1 MHSANAQSGNW
12 GALLKNYDSSHVL
25 YQTEASVLYLV
36 RHRKSHKL
44 RVLKIVDAQNYVRSS
59 NEAKY
64 LLKLKGHPNI
74 LRLKSAAKGPSDL
87 LLVSEFCEGG
97 DLMTSLLEH

>member
-1 MHSANAQSGNW
+1 MHSANAQSGDW
-12 GALLKNYDSSHVL
+12 RPFLKNYEEGHVL
-25 YQTEASVLYLV
+25 YQTEASVLSLI

-59 NEAKY
+59 NEAKF

-74 LRLKSAAKGPSDL
+74 LRLKSAAKGPCDL